1 MNSSDGAR
9 LDSNGRADITRS
21 LPGLSNAD
29 LPFHGHDRIKE
40 HVLREISNDSQPVRV
55 RSRHRMALF
64 LAAGAA
70 TCAAALAVTLTVGGS
85 NHQPATARPEPAAV
99 QLLDR
104 VALAAQTAPAPSVRD
119 GQFLYTR
126 TKGYSTALSEAKGG
140 GMTAARTDESAERWV
155 SVDGSAGTLTRNH
168 EGEKTDPAPNKRKV
182 TINGPTYR
190 FLETLPTD
198 PGQLLEVIYGDTR
211 LNHGGDSG
219 STTGP
224 DQEAFV
230 AIGDLLRTV
239 EAPPGVGAAL
249 YRAAAR
255 IPGVVLVPEATDAA
269 GRSGVAIAR
278 VHNGERT
285 EWIFDKNSLRL
296 LGERTVT
303 LKDSAWGKAGTAVTS
318 VAIISRNVT
327 DNAGQA
333 PDAEGTGARS
343 ETAEQGKSQTAGLR
357 PEFAERE

>member
-1 MNSSDGAR
+1 MNASDDAR
-9 LDSNGRADITRS
+9 LDSDGRADTPRR
-21 LPGLSNAD
+21 LPGLSDGD
-29 LPFHGHDRIKE
+29 LPFHGHDRI
-40 HVLREISNDSQPVRV
+40 REYVMRETTDAPRPARV
-55 RSRHRMALF
+55 RPRRRMAL
-64 LAAGAA
+64 LLTAGAA
-70 TCAAALAVTLTVGGS
+70 TCAVAVAVTLSISGS
-85 NHQPATARPEPAAV
+85 DEPPAAARPEPAAV

-104 VALAAQTAPAPSVRD
+104 VALAAQAAPAPSVRD

-126 TKGYSTALSEAKGG
+126 TKGHSTALSETKGG
-140 GMTAARTDESAERWV
+140 GMTAARTDESAEHWV

-168 EGEKTDPAPNKRKV
+168 EGEKTDPAPDKGEA

-190 FLETLPTD
+190 FLESLPTD
-198 PGQLLEVIYGDTR
+198 PDRILEVIYADAR

-230 AIGDLLRTV
+230 AIGDLLRTM
-239 EAPPGVGAAL
+239 EAPPGVSAAL

-269 GRSGVAIAR
+269 GRSGIAVAR
-278 VHNGERT
+278 VHQGERT

-318 VAIISRNVT
+318 VAIVSRGIT
-327 DNAGQA
+327 DKAGQA
-333 PDAEGTGARS
+333 PK
-343 ETAEQGKSQTAGLR
+343 Q
-357 PEFAERE
+357 

>member
-1 MNSSDGAR
+1 MNTSDGTR
-9 LDSNGRADITRS
+9 IDSNGRTDITRR
-21 LPGLSNAD
+21 LQGLSDAD

-40 HVLREISNDSQPVRV
+40 YVMRETNNPVRV
-55 RSRHRMALF
+55 RPRRRMALF

-70 TCAAALAVTLTVGGS
+70 TCAVALAVTLSIGGS
-85 NHQPATARPEPAAV
+85 DQRPASARPEPAAV

-104 VALAAQTAPAPSVRD
+104 VALAAQAAPAPSIRD
-119 GQFLYTR
+119 GQFLYTK
-126 TKGYSTALSEAKGG
+126 TKGHSTALSETKGG
-140 GMTAARTDESAERWV
+140 GMTAARTDESAEHWV
-155 SVDGSAGTLTRNH
+155 SVDGSVGTLTRSR
-168 EGEKTDPAPNKRKV
+168 EGEKTDPAPNKGNV

-190 FLETLPTD
+190 FLESLPTD
-198 PGQLLEVIYGDTR
+198 PDRLLEMIYADTR
-211 LNHGGDSG
+211 LNHGSDSG

-239 EAPPGVGAAL
+239 EAPPGVSAAL

-269 GRSGVAIAR
+269 ERPGVAIAR

-285 EWIFDKNSLRL
+285 EWIFDKSSLRL

-318 VAIISRNVT
+318 VAIISRGVT
-327 DNAGQA
+327 DTAGQV
-333 PDAEGTGARS
+333 P
-343 ETAEQGKSQTAGLR
+343 K
-357 PEFAERE
+357 P